1 MKENQVNSEGSEL
14 RRDQLPREGKKLKF
28 SSGLFCPGQVIPTS
42 ATIKN
47 RQMSIKVAQT

>member
-14 RRDQLPREGKKLKF
+14 RRDQLPREGTNLNF
-28 SSGLFCPGQVIPTS
+28 RRVCFVPVRSYRPVRPL
-42 ATIKN
+42 KN